1 MNAYAA
7 PLLLIA
13 AGALVIASVAKTP
26 AYTDPTWQDRFLTVD
41 ESSFENSDQLST
53 EWYAAKA
60 AVETPRHR
68 RLDLGM
74 GLVAL
79 GLGVVALFALR
90 GVRSAGDLTAL
101 KSPSTRRR
109 FYTLAGLTWISFI
122 PAEWF
127 WLGYTQGR
135 GDYPWWADSIGIPA
149 GSVLVFGIVG
159 LPVVLLGVGLAIRG
173 ARFPVRLWSR
183 PALGPPYVVCVGLI
197 VAAVLALLVMVS
209 GVSTEPFLVPS
220 ALFTLYLILSGRAAA
235 VEGRRL
241 TSR

>member
-7 PLLLIA
+7 PLLLIV
-13 AGALVIASVAKTP
+13 AGALVITSGIKLPV
-26 AYTDPTWQDRFLTVD
+26 YTDATWQDRFLEV
-41 ESSFENSDQLST
+41 EMSLENSDELSA

-79 GLGVVALFALR
+79 GLGAAALFALR
-90 GVRSAGDLTAL
+90 GVRSVSDLVSL
-101 KSPSTRRR
+101 KSPATRRR
-109 FYTLAGLTWISFI
+109 FYILAALTWLSFI

-127 WLGYTQGR
+127 WLDYTLRR

-149 GSVLVFGIVG
+149 GSVLVSGIVG
-159 LPVVLLGVGLAIRG
+159 LPVVLLGVGLALRG
-173 ARFPVRLWSR
+173 ASLPVALWSA
-183 PALGPPYVVCVGLI
+183 PAFGPPYVVCVGLI
-197 VAAVLALLVMVS
+197 VAAALALLVLVS
-209 GVSTEPFLVPS
+209 GISAEPFLVPS

-235 VEGRRL
+235 VEARRP

>member
-13 AGALVIASVAKTP
+13 AGALVIASVAKLP
-26 AYTDPTWQDRFLTVD
+26 AYTDPTWQDRFLNVD
-41 ESSFENSDQLST
+41 VSLENSDELSA

-79 GLGVVALFALR
+79 GLGVAALFALR
-90 GVRSAGDLTAL
+90 GVRYVRDLMSL

-109 FYTLAGLTWISFI
+109 FYAFAALTWLSFI

-127 WLGYTQGR
+127 WLDYTQGR

-149 GSVLVFGIVG
+149 GSVLIFGVVG
-159 LPVVLLGVGLAIRG
+159 LPVVLLGVALALRE
-173 ARFPVRLWSR
+173 ASLPVSLWSR
-183 PALGPPYVVCVGLI
+183 PVFGPPYGVCVGLI
-197 VAAVLALLVMVS
+197 VAAILAPLVLVS
-209 GVSTEPFLVPS
+209 GVSAEPFLVPS
-220 ALFTLYLILSGRAAA
+220 ALLTLYLILSGRAAA
-235 VEGRRL
+235 VGRRL

>member
-13 AGALVIASVAKTP
+13 VGALVIASVAKLP
-26 AYTDPTWQDRFLTVD
+26 AYTDPTWQDRFLSVD
-41 ESSFENSDQLST
+41 VSLENSDELSA

-79 GLGVVALFALR
+79 GLGVAALFALL
-90 GVRSAGDLTAL
+90 GVRSARDLIAL
-101 KSPSTRRR
+101 GSPSTRPR
-109 FYTLAGLTWISFI
+109 FYTFAALTWLSFI

-127 WLGYTQGR
+127 WLDYTQGR

-149 GSVLVFGIVG
+149 GGVLLFGIVG

-173 ARFPVRLWSR
+173 ASLPVTLWSR
-183 PALGPPYVVCVGLI
+183 PALGPPYGVCIGLI
-197 VAAVLALLVMVS
+197 VAAVLALLVLVS

-220 ALFTLYLILSGRAAA
+220 ALFALYLIVSGRAAA

>member
-13 AGALVIASVAKTP
+13 AGALVIASVAKLP
-26 AYTDPTWQDRFLTVD
+26 AYTDPTWQDRFLNVD
-41 ESSFENSDQLST
+41 VSLEHSDELSA

-60 AVETPRHR
+60 AVQTPRHC

-79 GLGVVALFALR
+79 GLGVAALFALR
-90 GVRSAGDLTAL
+90 GVRSARDLTSL
-101 KSPSTRRR
+101 RSPSTRRC
-109 FYTLAGLTWISFI
+109 FYSLAALTWLSFI

-173 ARFPVRLWSR
+173 APLPVELGSR
-183 PALGPPYVVCVGLI
+183 PTFGPPYVVCVGLI
-197 VAAVLALLVMVS
+197 VAAVLALLVLVS
-209 GVSTEPFLVPS
+209 GISAEPFLVPS
-220 ALFTLYLILSGRAAA
+220 ALFTLYLVLSGRAAA